1 MWFFRIIIA
10 VTLMVGG
17 AELNPGPQMEEK
29 LMDFMETERREER
42 YMQVVRNEQIQFG
55 YKH

>member
-1 MWFFRIIIA
+1 
-10 VTLMVGG
+10 MVGG

-55 YKH
+55 YNKH